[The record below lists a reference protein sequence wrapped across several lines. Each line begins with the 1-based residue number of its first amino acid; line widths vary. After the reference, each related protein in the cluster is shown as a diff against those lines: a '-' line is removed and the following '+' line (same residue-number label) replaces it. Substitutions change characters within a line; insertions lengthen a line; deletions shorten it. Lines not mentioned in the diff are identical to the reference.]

1 MPQLEARGSHKVRK
15 HQEGQNKGALGTA
28 ASPGGEGG
36 RRATGS
42 VIGDREFSQ
51 ILWACLSVV
60 VQSLSHVRLCD
71 PTDCSTPGV
80 PACHCLLEFVQTRA
94 IE

>member
-36 RRATGS
+36 RPATGS
-42 VIGDREFSQ
+42 MIGDRDSHKFCGLVSLWSFS
-51 ILWACLSVV
+51 
-60 VQSLSHVRLCD
+60 
-71 PTDCSTPGV
+71 P
-80 PACHCLLEFVQTRA
+80 
-94 IE
+94 